1 MPHPSASADLMLPFG
16 SLTGVVPTDCVWQ
29 KRVIGDFST
38 VIDRGWL
45 VAESAAISAVARSA
59 VARPDRDGTLLSP
72 SSYRAGDGGI

>member
-1 MPHPSASADLMLPFG
+1 MPHSSASADLMLPFG

-45 VAESAAISAVARSA
+45 AAESAAISA